1 MSNRYIFMQIHSLGL
16 DSYFEYEYSL
26 IGIHTTLEDYKL
38 AYLLN
43 KNLST
48 NFYKSKKEL
57 VIENNQNKAFFS
69 IFDYQ
74 NTTYEYDWHLI
85 ANSSKTE
92 NSTTENQLLLTTE
105 TKTYLIAE
113 KKNVDF
119 FIKISGEIP
128 PSFIS
133 KTIKKIK
140 TIEQVI
146 TSYSI
151 DIDSLKSRDFL
162 IF

>member
-1 MSNRYIFMQIHSLGL
+1 MQIHSLGH
-16 DSYFEYEYSL
+16 DSYFEDEYSL

-48 NFYKSKKEL
+48 NFFKSKKEL
-57 VIENNQNKAFFS
+57 VVENNQNSAFFS
-69 IFDYQ
+69 IYNYQ

-105 TKTYLIAE
+105 TKTYLIPE

-119 FIKISGEIP
+119 FIKISGEVA

-140 TIEQVI
+140 NIEQVI

-151 DIDSLKSRDFL
+151 DRDSLKSKDFL

>member
-1 MSNRYIFMQIHSLGL
+1 MQIHSLSH
-16 DSYFEYEYSL
+16 DSYFEDEYSL

-48 NFYKSKKEL
+48 NFYKLKKEL

-69 IFDYQ
+69 IFNYQ

-85 ANSSKTE
+85 ANISKTE
-92 NSTTENQLLLTTE
+92 NSTSENQLLLTTE
-105 TKTYLIAE
+105 TKTYLIPE

-119 FIKISGEIP
+119 FIKISGEVE

-133 KTIKKIK
+133 KTIKKI
-140 TIEQVI
+140 IETHFILVVYPIGYYQHPDGKQRLQYKAVDQ
-146 TSYSI
+146 T
-151 DIDSLKSRDFL
+151 
-162 IF
+162 